1 MPDYGAGTGVD
12 QNQRVEAIPVDE
24 RRTRGAALL
33 VLASIVSVQCGAAL
47 ATGLFDSI
55 GAGGAVLLRAGF
67 GALALVL
74 LMAVGRREPLRL
86 GERPH
91 RDVVLLGCVVAAVNL
106 VFYAALAR
114 LPLGIT
120 VTLEF
125 VGPLGVALF
134 GSRRRRDLLWALLA
148 AAGIVLL
155 SGGTGGGGGGI
166 DPLGVVLALTA
177 GVFWGLYILQSARV
191 GALEP
196 GVRGAMLA
204 ALISAVLV
212 APFGIAQ
219 GGAAILDPAHL
230 AVGAAIGILSTAV
243 PYTFE
248 MEALRRLPNAVFGVL
263 MSLEPAV
270 AAAIGFIALSEALS
284 ALEVL
289 AIACVVVASAGA
301 LRSAAT
307 PPPHDG

>member
-1 MPDYGAGTGVD
+1 VD
-12 QNQRVEAIPVDE
+12 QNQRAMEAATATGT
-24 RRTRGAALL
+24 RTRGAALL

-55 GAGGAVLLRAGF
+55 GTGGAVFLRAGF

-74 LMAVGRREPLRL
+74 LMVLTGREPLRL
-86 GERPH
+86 RERPH
-91 RDVVLLGCVVAAVNL
+91 RDVILLGAVVAAVNL
-106 VFYAALAR
+106 VFYAALDR

-134 GSRRRRDLLWALLA
+134 GSRRRRDLVWALLA
-148 AAGIVLL
+148 GAGIVLL
-155 SGGTGGGGGGI
+155 SGGSDGQGI
-166 DPLGVVLALTA
+166 DPLGVVLALSA

-204 ALISAVLV
+204 ALISTLIV

-230 AVGAAIGILSTAV
+230 AIGAAVGVLSTAV
-243 PYTFE
+243 PYAFE

-270 AAAIGFIALSEALS
+270 AAAIGFIALSENLS

>member
-1 MPDYGAGTGVD
+1 M
-12 QNQRVEAIPVDE
+12 EAATSTE
-24 RRTRGAALL
+24 ARTRGAALL
-33 VLASIVSVQCGAAL
+33 VLGSIVAVQSGAAL

-55 GAGGAVLLRAGF
+55 GPAGAVFLRAAF
-67 GALALVL
+67 GAVALLAM
-74 LMAVGRREPLRL
+74 MAVMREPLRVR
-86 GERPH
+86 EWPH
-91 RDVVLLGCVVAAVNL
+91 RDVVLLGVAVAAVNL
-106 VFYAALAR
+106 FFYAALDR

-148 AAGIVLL
+148 AIGIVLL
-155 SGGTGGGGGGI
+155 SGGTGGRSV
-166 DPLGVVLALTA
+166 DVLGVVLALTA
-177 GVFWGLYILQSARV
+177 GAFWAAYILQSARV

-196 GVRGAMLA
+196 GVRGATLA
-204 ALISAVLV
+204 ALISAALV
-212 APFGIAQ
+212 APLGIAQ
-219 GGAAILDPAHL
+219 GGAAILDPFHL
-230 AVGAAIGILSTAV
+230 AVGAAVGVLSTAI
-243 PYTFE
+243 PYAFE

-270 AAAIGFIALSEALS
+270 AAAIGFLALSEGLS

-301 LRSAAT
+301 LRSAAM